1 MVVRDELLLIF
12 DLTSTLLRAGVG
24 VHDLIRGP
32 LIELPTRVGRMA
44 GKQGN
49 RVEDFL
55 VGAQLAAAEAVT
67 AAGGVQDFDI
77 IDPVHL
83 DPTTGSLIVDDWHAL
98 EAVFRYA
105 MHTSLQ
111 LQRPPLAHP
120 TVLSIPPNLSTST
133 VDHLHRLLF
142 ERLLVPQLLVSTRPF
157 FAAGAAG
164 IQSGLVVDVGYRA
177 EGTEISAVHE
187 NQLVPAASAFR
198 LPDLD
203 EGVCDDYCLF
213 RLLEADP
220 SIEQQLLDAKRA
232 ATGGRGDSSGG
243 PAVEFA
249 PGELANAMRRVV
261 SDLKVHNAIS
271 FESPLLGPDMTRQ
284 LQLGI
289 QQASGEGDASEEGTL
304 DVAKVIVE
312 GKVDEI
318 VHGTGASKSQKGR
331 DENGDDG
338 DDDEGGKSVR
348 VANPYAPPAAAA
360 AGSEPPASAA
370 ATIRIGPVRHRY
382 LEPLFFPKVLACL
395 APSPSSSPSTASS
408 PAPSSTLATKLFGRE
423 YEKFG
428 PSALAAPHAGLHEAV
443 GVVLSS
449 LSDEQVRNAVS
460 EAVVVVSSGR
470 IANNRAL
477 GPALIPLLSPFR
489 SDPSAGVYDP
499 DGTAPSRTTRF
510 AKTPNYF
517 SSFKD
522 RGGDWAVYLGA
533 CIMGK
538 LLIGDAQSRLFM
550 SKQDYAAHG
559 PAHYRLLDAIGGV

>member
-44 GKQGN
+44 GKSGH

-77 IDPVHL
+77 IDPIRI
-83 DPTTGSLIVDDWHAL
+83 DQRTGAFHVTDWNAL

-120 TVLSIPPNLSTST
+120 TVLSIPPNLSPST
-133 VDHLHRLLF
+133 VDQLHRLLF
-142 ERLLVPQLLVSTRPF
+142 ERLLVPQVLVSTRPF

-164 IQSGLVVDVGYRA
+164 ILSGVVVDIGYRG
-177 EGTEISAVHE
+177 EGTEISAMYE
-187 NQLVPAASAFR
+187 NQVVPAASDFR
-198 LPDLD
+198 IGDLD
-203 EGVCDDYCLF
+203 EGVCDDYCLYKI
-213 RLLEADP
+213 LEADP
-220 SIEQQLLDAKRA
+220 TIEQQLLDAKTTA
-232 ATGGRGDSSGG
+232 AGSGG
-243 PAVEFA
+243 QQPVTFA

-261 SDLKVHNAIS
+261 SDLKVQNAIS
-271 FESPLLGPDMTRQ
+271 FESPLLGSTITRL

-289 QQASGEGDASEEGTL
+289 QQAAGEGEEGEEGTL
-304 DVAKVIVE
+304 DVAKAIVE

-318 VHGTGASKSQKGR
+318 VRGG
-331 DENGDDG
+331 GDKAN
-338 DDDEGGKSVR
+338 DDEEGGQFVR
-348 VANPYAPPAAAA
+348 VSNPYLPAATTT
-360 AGSEPPASAA
+360 GTDASAS
-370 ATIRIGPVRHRY
+370 TSNTNTTLRIGPIRHRY
-382 LEPLFFPKVLACL
+382 LEPLFFPSVLACL
-395 APSPSSSPSTASS
+395 APTPSSSSQGE
-408 PAPSSTLATKLFGRE
+408 TLASRLFGTE
-423 YEKFG
+423 YSRFTG
-428 PSALAAPHAGLHEAV
+428 PGATLPHAGLHEAV
-443 GVVLSS
+443 GVVLASVP
-449 LSDEQVRNAVS
+449 DEGVRNAVS

-499 DGTAPSRTTRF
+499 EGTAPSRTTRF

-522 RGGDWAVYLGA
+522 RSGDWAVYLGA

-538 LLIGDAQSRLFM
+538 LLIGDASSKLFM
-550 SKQDYAAHG
+550 VRRNPLCPYASS
-559 PAHYRLLDAIGGV
+559 

>member
-44 GKQGN
+44 GKSGH

-77 IDPVHL
+77 IDPIRI
-83 DPTTGSLIVDDWHAL
+83 DQRTGAFHVTDWNAL

-120 TVLSIPPNLSTST
+120 TVLSIPPNLSPST
-133 VDHLHRLLF
+133 VDQLHRLLF
-142 ERLLVPQLLVSTRPF
+142 ERLLVPQVLVSTRPF

-164 IQSGLVVDVGYRA
+164 ILSGVVVDIGYRG
-177 EGTEISAVHE
+177 EGTEISAMYE
-187 NQLVPAASAFR
+187 NQVVPAASDFR
-198 LPDLD
+198 IGDLD
-203 EGVCDDYCLF
+203 EGVCDDYCLYKI
-213 RLLEADP
+213 LEADP
-220 SIEQQLLDAKRA
+220 TIEQQLLDAKTTA
-232 ATGGRGDSSGG
+232 AGSGG
-243 PAVEFA
+243 QQPVTFA

-261 SDLKVHNAIS
+261 SDLKVQNAIS
-271 FESPLLGPDMTRQ
+271 FESPLLGSTITRL

-289 QQASGEGDASEEGTL
+289 QQAAGEGEEGEEGTL
-304 DVAKVIVE
+304 DVAKAIVE

-318 VHGTGASKSQKGR
+318 VRGG
-331 DENGDDG
+331 GDKAN
-338 DDDEGGKSVR
+338 DDEEGGQFVR
-348 VANPYAPPAAAA
+348 VSNPYLPAATTT
-360 AGSEPPASAA
+360 GTDASAS
-370 ATIRIGPVRHRY
+370 TSNTNTTLRIGPIRHRY
-382 LEPLFFPKVLACL
+382 LEPLFFPSVLACL
-395 APSPSSSPSTASS
+395 APTPSSSSQGE
-408 PAPSSTLATKLFGRE
+408 TLASRLFGTE
-423 YEKFG
+423 YSRFTG
-428 PSALAAPHAGLHEAV
+428 PGATLPHAGLHEAV
-443 GVVLSS
+443 GVVLASVP
-449 LSDEQVRNAVS
+449 DEGVRNAVS

-499 DGTAPSRTTRF
+499 EGTAPSRTTRF

-522 RGGDWAVYLGA
+522 RSGDWAVYLGA

-538 LLIGDAQSRLFM
+538 LLIGDASSKLFM

-559 PAHYRLLDAIGGV
+559 PAHYRLLEVI